1 MEQSVAIVTG
11 AAQGIGR
18 AIALRLAQDG
28 LAVVAVDLQL
38 SALVSVV
45 EEIQAQGGHVFP
57 LAIDVTQAEQREH
70 MVQATLERFQRLD
83 VLVNNAGIQR
93 IAMPLDVTEEHWDA
107 LMNVNAKAVYFCCQ
121 RVLKHMVEQQSG
133 CIVNI
138 ASIAGKMAS
147 TVYHPIYNVSKAAV
161 LAMTKTLAL
170 AHASAGVRVNAV
182 CPGIIETAMQEVV
195 DRESARITN
204 RQPQMIRAERLARI
218 PLAHVGEPADVAAV
232 VSFLVSPSASYM
244 TGQALNVD
252 GGILT
257 Y

>member
-28 LAVVAVDLQL
+28 LSVVVADLRQE
-38 SALVSVV
+38 ALVSVV
-45 EEIQAQGGHVFP
+45 EEIQVHGGRVLS
-57 LAIDVTQAEQREH
+57 LAVDITQAEQRER
-70 MVQATLERFQRLD
+70 MVQTTLEHFQRLD

-121 RVLKHMVEQQSG
+121 CVLRQMVEQQSG

-147 TVYHPIYNVSKAAV
+147 TIYHPIYNVSKAAV

-170 AHASAGVRVNAV
+170 AYASSGIRVNAV
-182 CPGIIETAMQEVV
+182 CPGVIETSMQDVV
-195 DRESARITN
+195 DREFARVTG
-204 RQPQMIRAERLARI
+204 QQSTEIRRERMARI
-218 PLAHVGEPADVAAV
+218 PMTRVGEPADVAGV
-232 VSFLVSPSASYM
+232 VSFLVGQGSRYM